1 MKIVVDKNLMY
12 DALNCLKRLTNSV
25 RHASY
30 CRAPVGYECTCDAD
44 QLWKEGKD
52 MIARINEMPHE
63 EAK

>member
-1 MKIVVDKNLMY
+1 MKIVVDKNLIY

-25 RHASY
+25 RHAAH
-30 CRAPVGYECTCDAD
+30 CRAPSGYKCTCDAD

-52 MIARINEMPHE
+52 MIARINEMQYE